1 MDIPNICFVI
11 ANKYYRNYPSYI
23 QHYVD
28 NIQKYYNNSLCIIV
42 DNNSKYISDIID
54 KLKDYKNVIILEN
67 NSLCKFELGAYKIGI
82 KYLIQNNLIENYE
95 YFVFS
100 QDTFVLK
107 NKFNFNTFKEHNV
120 VACPIIIGPVGHHI
134 EMLSAPQSQI
144 VLKRL
149 NLHNSIDKIAFCW
162 ANTFILHKSK
172 LTAFV
177 DITNDIIITKK
188 IETEWCERYIAAILY
203 YLNNYINCSLNT
215 ILNILYTPSY
225 NCHTV
230 DIYDEHLSEYF
241 VKKIHFKSELTT
253 E

>member
-1 MDIPNICFVI
+1 MDLSNICFII

-42 DNNSKYISDIID
+42 DNNSTYIVDIIV
-54 KLKDYKNVIILEN
+54 KLRDYKNVIILEN
-67 NSLCKFELGAYKIGI
+67 NSVCKFELGAYKIGI
-82 KYLIQNNLIENYE
+82 KYLMQNNLIEKYE
-95 YFVFS
+95 YVVFA

-107 NKFNFNTFKEHNV
+107 NKFNFNILKEHNV
-120 VACPIIIGPVGHHI
+120 FACPVIIGPVGHHI
-134 EMLSAPQSQI
+134 VMLSSPQSQI
-144 VLKRL
+144 ILKRL

-162 ANTFILHKSK
+162 ANTFVLHKSK
-172 LTAFV
+172 LIDLLNIV
-177 DITNDIIITKK
+177 DDVIIVKK

-203 YLNNYINCSLNT
+203 HLNNYINCSINT
-215 ILNILYTPSY
+215 ILNESYTPSY

-230 DIYDEHLSEYF
+230 NIYDDHFSEYF
-241 VKKIHFKSELTT
+241 VKKIHYKSEITA